1 MEDENKTDDTA
12 VVVEANNQADAAV
25 RKKRGPRMKKVVSDA
40 TTSQAS
46 SSPTARVGRKSR
58 EKPAELK
65 TATPTKAVAKTKAK
79 GVARAAG
86 KPAATKPS
94 TEAPI
99 PVLDEIADL
108 LQLEE
113 ENARL
118 RKALAEKL
126 RAENTELRKRLGLN

>member
-12 VVVEANNQADAAV
+12 VVVEENNQADAAV

-40 TTSQAS
+40 TTWQAS
-46 SSPTARVGRKSR
+46 SSPTARVGRKSK
-58 EKPAELK
+58 ENPSELK

-86 KPAATKPS
+86 KAAATKPS

-118 RKALAEKL
+118 RKTLAEKL
-126 RAENTELRKRLGLN
+126 RAENAELRKRLGLN